1 MEELAGKVAV
11 VTGGASGIGLA
22 LATRFAEE
30 GMKVVVA
37 DIQEDALTAAT
48 EDLRAAGHDVRSF
61 VCDVSREAD
70 NADLAASAKEEFGA
84 VHIVCLNA
92 GVGAGGQLA
101 TLSVKDWEWC
111 LGVNLW
117 GVIHGVRAFLPGL
130 LEQGEGHIVN
140 TASVAGLFSAPF
152 MGPYNVSKFGVVAL
166 SETLYHELAMSGTD
180 VGVSVLCPSWVSTNI
195 HDSERNRPDHLRDE
209 SDGGDDGAAAGL
221 REILR
226 GVIESGMPTS
236 DVADQVVAAVRAKQF
251 YVLTHPDSAAAVAA
265 RAKAITGQ
273 QPPPFFMPQ

>member
-1 MEELAGKVAV
+1 MEQLAGKVAV

-22 LATRFAEE
+22 MATRFAEE

-37 DIQEDALTAAT
+37 DIQQDALTEAT
-48 EDLRAAGHDVRSF
+48 EQLRAAGHDVRSF
-61 VCDVSREAD
+61 VADVSSEAD
-70 NADLAASAKEEFGA
+70 NADLAASAVEEFGA
-84 VHIVCLNA
+84 VHVVCLNA
-92 GVGAGGQLA
+92 GIGTGGQLA
-101 TLSVKDWEWC
+101 TLSTKDWEWC

-117 GVIHGVRAFLPGL
+117 GVIHGVRTFLPML

-180 VGVSVLCPSWVSTNI
+180 VGVSVLCPSWVATNI
-195 HDSERNRPDHLRDE
+195 HDSERNRPDHLRNE
-209 SDGGDDGAAAGL
+209 DDPAADAEGAGL

-226 GVIESGMPTS
+226 GVIESGMPTAE
-236 DVADQVVAAVRAKQF
+236 VAEQVLDAVRTKRF
-251 YVLTHPDSAAAVAA
+251 YILTHPDSAAAVTA
-265 RAKAITGQ
+265 RARAIAEGA
-273 QPPPFFMPQ
+273 PPPFFMPQ